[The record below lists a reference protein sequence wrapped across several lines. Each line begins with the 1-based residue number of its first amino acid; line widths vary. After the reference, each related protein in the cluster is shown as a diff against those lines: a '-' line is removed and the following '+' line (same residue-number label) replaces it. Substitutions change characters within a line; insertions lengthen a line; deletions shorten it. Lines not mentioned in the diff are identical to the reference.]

1 MKGLQKLKYFCQMCA
16 KQCRDANAFKC
27 HTTSESH
34 FRKMELFREQA
45 HEYLKQFSEQFVRD
59 FLEVVR
65 RQFGSKRVSANRV
78 YQDYIAERNHVHMN
92 STHWTT
98 LSDFVKYL
106 GKTGKCVVD
115 ETEKGWFITYI
126 DRHPET
132 IAALEKQKKKE
143 KSRRDDDC
151 MKNLMKRADELR
163 NSIVAAAAAA
173 ADCFKKPL
181 ERKLN
186 QPKSRKKKEKSRR
199 DDDCM
204 KNLMKRADELRN
216 SIVAAAA
223 AAAADCFKKPLERKL
238 NQPVIIN
245 MKFKPLNRKLNLSNP
260 LKGSKRA

>member
-1 MKGLQKLKYFCQMCA
+1 MCA
-16 KQCRDANAFKC
+16 KQQCRDANAFKC

-34 FRKMELFREQA
+34 FRKMELLFREQA

-143 KSRRDDDC
+143 KI
-151 MKNLMKRADELR
+151 ET
-163 NSIVAAAAAA
+163 
-173 ADCFKKPL
+173 
-181 ERKLN
+181 
-186 QPKSRKKKEKSRR
+186 
-199 DDDCM
+199 
-204 KNLMKRADELRN
+204 ADELRN

-223 AAAADCFKKPLERKL
+223 AAAADCFKK
-238 NQPVIIN
+238 
-245 MKFKPLNRKLNLSNP
+245 NRWKEN
-260 LKGSKRA
+260 

>member
-132 IAALEKQKKKE
+132 IAALEKQKKK
-143 KSRRDDDC
+143 KNRDA
-151 MKNLMKRADELR
+151 MM
-163 NSIVAAAAAA
+163 I
-173 ADCFKKPL
+173 
-181 ERKLN
+181 
-186 QPKSRKKKEKSRR
+186 KKKEKSRR

-216 SIVAAAA
+216 SIVAAA